1 MVTFVLRFIDLGSPF
16 FKGRP
21 CGPNRERIFP
31 AFRFPLPW
39 RFFKT
44 GWWFL
49 FFHPYLGKI
58 PILTNIF
65 QRGWNH
71 QPENHWPGNSL
82 RTLEMWGISPFK
94 HLKAP
99 AKKLRSLLPI
109 FQTKIATTPT
119 MTASKWRKEAYILFC
134 GCATVIFPDF
144 CLDETTI
151 VFKLQIEALGEIWGK
166 PKVQLFHH

>member
-1 MVTFVLRFIDLGSPF
+1 MRTKSLEGYSPPFVFLCPEGFLKLGGGF
-16 FKGRP
+16 F
-21 CGPNRERIFP
+21 
-31 AFRFPLPW
+31 
-39 RFFKT
+39 FF
-44 GWWFL
+44 
-49 FFHPYLGKI
+49 I
-58 PILTNIF
+58 PIWGRWTHFDEHIF

-119 MTASKWRKEAYILFC
+119 MTASKWRKEAYIFFFF

-151 VFKLQIEALGEIWGK
+151 VFKLQIEALGEIWGS
-166 PKVQLFHH
+166 PKSSCFTINWG